1 MRGYYFPLIAGI
13 ALVASTFLP
22 WVIVG
27 DTTLRGIPNV
37 PALWVAGLGVIAVV
51 LAALSIITRKN
62 SRHPLLVAGLAAL
75 GILVLS
81 ARVLPRSM
89 GERAASLAQAAE
101 IVEGT
106 PAAAP
111 PDGVIGV
118 GIYIGIAAAAVI
130 ALFGLTIVVK
140 RAAQP
145 YAVASA
151 DDDV

>member
-1 MRGYYFPLIAGI
+1 MRGYYLPLIAGV

-22 WVIVG
+22 WVIIG
-27 DTTLRGIPNV
+27 DTVLRGMPNV

-62 SRHPLLVAGLAAL
+62 SRHPLLVVGLAAL

-81 ARVLPRSM
+81 GRVLPRSM

-106 PAAAP
+106 PPAAT
-111 PDGVIGV
+111 PDGVVGA
-118 GIYIGIAAAAVI
+118 GIYIGAVAAAVI

-140 RAAQP
+140 RVAQP
-145 YAVASA
+145 YAVATT